1 MKRMFKRTIK
11 NYLAELNPKL
21 YKELMKTGEI
31 TKFIENLNSWA
42 KEVMIDIEEKMI
54 KENPG
59 YHNYLKNLQHNQ
71 MIHQTAKEIVRK
83 MLEEEI
89 MKKEPEEVK

>member
-1 MKRMFKRTIK
+1 MFKRTIK